1 MRGRNRKRKFDFSEL
16 KILKVPEVLHVLKRL
31 KIPSLSSGKK
41 ILCYTLAIIFVI
53 LSLADVIYGLFPFAV
68 RIIIDT
74 AAAIIFFGACYY
86 LIRDINYGIREKL
99 KPAIYENPFTN
110 RVFSDYKYRTMLLAV
125 PGLGINMVFAI
136 FNGIVGI
143 VSRSP
148 WFGSMA
154 AYYIV
159 LSIMR
164 YSAIWYAK
172 KAAGLEEVGERR
184 SREITIYHRCGISF
198 IMMTIALGGT
208 VMLMVLK
215 GQGKSYPGF
224 LIFAVAAYTFYKI
237 ILSAW
242 NVVKAGRMKQ
252 MLLTAIRDIGFADAL
267 VSILSLQT
275 AMFASFGGDNEFIR
289 PMNAATGTVVCLM
302 ILIMGIRMIRMAA
315 KEKKTEVYRL

>member
-1 MRGRNRKRKFDFSEL
+1 MRGRNRKGNFDFSKL

-53 LSLADVIYGLFPFAV
+53 LSLADVIYGVFPFAV

-159 LSIMR
+159 LSVMR
-164 YSAIWYAK
+164 YSAI
-172 KAAGLEEVGERR
+172 
-184 SREITIYHRCGISF
+184 SH
-198 IMMTIALGGT
+198 
-208 VMLMVLK
+208 
-215 GQGKSYPGF
+215 
-224 LIFAVAAYTFYKI
+224 
-237 ILSAW
+237 
-242 NVVKAGRMKQ
+242 
-252 MLLTAIRDIGFADAL
+252 LL
-267 VSILSLQT
+267 
-275 AMFASFGGDNEFIR
+275 
-289 PMNAATGTVVCLM
+289 
-302 ILIMGIRMIRMAA
+302 
-315 KEKKTEVYRL
+315 